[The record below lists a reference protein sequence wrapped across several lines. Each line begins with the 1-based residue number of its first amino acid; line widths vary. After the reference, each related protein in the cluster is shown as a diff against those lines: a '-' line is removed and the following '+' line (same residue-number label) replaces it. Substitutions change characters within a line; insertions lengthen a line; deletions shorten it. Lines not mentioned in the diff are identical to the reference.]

1 MTDRDQHSHR
11 QTSRSCRKGQPVSP
25 ELPILAEAWA
35 IAIDLRADLG
45 IVEAVAWADAYLD
58 EVRQRESAS
67 AVARWA
73 VVISALE
80 ELKLASL
87 H

>member
-1 MTDRDQHSHR
+1 MSDRDIHTHVEKELLPR
-11 QTSRSCRKGQPVSP
+11 DPAVSP
-25 ELPILAEAWA
+25 DLLILDEAWA
-35 IAIDLRADLG
+35 IAVDLRADLG

-58 EVRQRESAS
+58 EVRRRESAS

-80 ELKLASL
+80 ELQLASV

>member
-1 MTDRDQHSHR
+1 MTDRDQHTHR
-11 QTSRSCRKGQPVSP
+11 EKSEILPKGAAVSP
-25 ELPILAEAWA
+25 ELPILDEAWA
-35 IAIDLRADLG
+35 IAVDLRADLG
-45 IVEAVAWADAYLD
+45 IVEAVAWADAYMD
-58 EVRQRESAS
+58 EVRQRESPS

-80 ELKLASL
+80 ELQLASV

>member
-1 MTDRDQHSHR
+1 MTDRDQ
-11 QTSRSCRKGQPVSP
+11 QTHGEKSELLPKGAAGSP
-25 ELPILAEAWA
+25 ELPNLDEAWA
-35 IAIDLRADLG
+35 IAVDLRADLG

-80 ELKLASL
+80 ELQLASV

>member
-1 MTDRDQHSHR
+1 MTDRDHH
-11 QTSRSCRKGQPVSP
+11 TPLRKSEILPEGSAVSP
-25 ELPILAEAWA
+25 ELPILDEAWA
-35 IAIDLRADLG
+35 IAVDLRADLG
-45 IVEAVAWADAYLD
+45 IAEAVAWAGAYLN
-58 EVRQRESAS
+58 EVRQRKSAS

-80 ELKLASL
+80 ELQLASV

>member
-1 MTDRDQHSHR
+1 MNDRD
-11 QTSRSCRKGQPVSP
+11 CRTHLDKELLPREPAVSP
-25 ELPILAEAWA
+25 DLPVLDEAWA
-35 IAIDLRADLG
+35 IAVGLRTDLG

-58 EVRQRESAS
+58 EVRRRESAS

-80 ELKLASL
+80 ELQLASV